1 MLIKNTRKAAAVWL
15 AMSLAI
21 STAFG
26 NTAWGEI
33 RPDTGNNRCVHVHTA
48 ECYKDA
54 DETATPSQI
63 GKEPTECT
71 HICSVESGCIRDT
84 EKENNENADTLDAVA
99 SNTGK
104 DDSKKEQAGE
114 KAADRKDSSGNAD
127 ENKNLN
133 DVPTQNGAALS
144 VSTPSNAEDTT
155 ATGGTVT
162 PVSQTKILSW
172 SWFDPEENLL
182 DGRLELTGITEEAQ
196 PSFTEII
203 EYLPTAIIA
212 QVGEGEDRE
221 EKNLLITNWSCP
233 EYVQDEEDRWPL
245 EGTYEFKAKLPEGYE
260 LAEGV
265 DALVVEVSVAG
276 DQAAVLAGSTQ
287 IMSVKINGVQKDIN
301 WDGNNY
307 SGMYYDELKQMGINP
322 SYKDGC
328 HYLTLK
334 NVSMNSLC
342 LGRWS
347 NWIITLEESNTLD
360 ARTLNKST
368 SALDINEGANVTING
383 NGTLNAHG
391 KIAGSGINL
400 SGNLTIES
408 GTINASASQSLGG
421 SDDNKVSG
429 ILIGTNGTL
438 RVTGGNITASGTKDR
453 GNTRYGM
460 CVRGKFTMTGGNMK
474 VIGTDCQGLYT
485 FGQFELSGGEMD
497 ASSGAGSLGFV
508 ADGKSTVIKA
518 QGKLT
523 VDILDVAKGKTM
535 TVEKNA
541 TLTVD
546 GVKLEEGST
555 LINNGN
561 LTVNREVDDRDG
573 GTLENNGTIS
583 GNGRI
588 PDSAKQE
595 PTKIAGFTANIS
607 AVYSENTSI
616 NVQQLANIQKP
627 ANAGELQYEVVEYTG
642 SESKGEG
649 TIDGSRGL
657 LTVKKAGV
665 FKIKV
670 KTLASGIYQEGT
682 PVEITLT
689 VDKADF
695 PNTWTVNV
703 YAVSGVYN
711 GTEGYPAATIT
722 STRIPEDAEYKYQLA
737 ATSNSSNL
745 PDQWQ
750 SECPKI
756 VNVNESGRY
765 VFVKVITDNYK
776 SKVFCS
782 NNTTHITQRSFTES
796 VEVAIDS
803 SVYNNKPQNP
813 KIKVLENWKG
823 TLGSELTEGIDYEIS
838 FWKKEDN
845 NQSVTKLEDAGT
857 YIVYLLGKG
866 NYDGSLKTA
875 AFTINKCKLKAQ
887 ITGDSFD
894 KVYDGTTHITEE
906 QRLAIQLCDDNHK
919 TPELQ
924 DVRADQIDWAYQ
936 SADVGEHDIDATIN
950 SLAGDQAKN
959 YELTEQTVSQK
970 GTIKP
975 RYFASMTVSADP
987 LTYNG
992 TEQQPKINAS
1002 VETGLENVSP
1012 DATFTYS
1019 KDGVNYQSEIPGF
1032 TEAGTYLVY
1041 VKASMA
1047 NFNDET
1053 KTVAVTV
1060 QKAAAPT
1067 VSAMSESYSYK
1078 ETGERQVALP
1088 GFPEDCG
1095 TIGSITAQIISD
1107 EGQILDSAAVDGMNL
1122 VLRLKGSSKNMVG
1135 KTAQVVVKVETKN
1148 YEDIQIPVIVTL
1160 TADSSDSNSNNN
1172 SGNNS
1177 GNNGSNNGNSN
1188 GSSSSDG
1195 DSSDY
1200 DDPNESS
1207 VKVTPDP
1214 SNKVTRDSQKGYRNV
1229 EQGVITGASNQT
1241 VNDGY
1246 SHWMKDAKGWWL
1258 RFSDGT
1264 WPMADRTGAYHWEK
1278 INGRWWAFDETGY
1291 AKTGWLRD
1299 EDYGGW
1305 FYMDPEHGMQAGW
1318 MLLNGVWYYFNPIS
1332 DGKRG
1337 IMYAGHRTPDGY
1349 YVDKNGVWDGRSKQ

>member
-1 MLIKNTRKAAAVWL
+1 MKNTRKAAAVWL

-71 HICSVESGCIRDT
+71 HICSVESGCIWDT
-84 EKENNENADTLDAVA
+84 EKENSENADTLDAVA

-133 DVPTQNGAALS
+133 DVPAQNGAALS
-144 VSTPSNAEDTT
+144 VSTSSNAEDTT

-233 EYVQDEEDRWPL
+233 EYVQDEEGRWPL
-245 EGTYEFKAKLPEGYE
+245 EGTYEFKAELPEGYE

-265 DALVVEVSVAG
+265 DALVVEVSVVG
-276 DQAAVLAGSTQ
+276 DQAVMLATTPL
-287 IMSVKINGVQKDIN
+287 MTVMKDGTEKSIY
-301 WDGNNY
+301 WADNNY
-307 SGMYYDELKQMGINP
+307 SGSYNELASMGIRL
-322 SYKDGC
+322 SYANEC
-328 HYLTLK
+328 HYLTLT
-334 NVSMNSLC
+334 NVNVNSLY
-342 LGRWS
+342 LGSWS
-347 NWIITLEESNTLD
+347 NWVITLKGTNTLNVT
-360 ARTLNKST
+360 TLNNT
-368 SALDINEGANVTING
+368 GTDALLINDGAKVTIEG
-383 NGTLNAHG
+383 DGTLNAYG
-391 KIAGSGINL
+391 RNTGSGIHI
-400 SGNLTIES
+400 SGTLTIKS
-408 GTINASASQSLGG
+408 GTINASASKWLGKN
-421 SDDNKVSG
+421 DDGKASG
-429 ILIGTNGTL
+429 IRIGKPGTL
-438 RVTGGNITASGTKDR
+438 WVKGGDITASGTKD
-453 GNTRYGM
+453 GKNDRYGM
-460 CVRGKFTMTGGNMK
+460 YVRGQFIMTGGKMK
-474 VIGTDCQGLYT
+474 VIGKDCQGLYT
-485 FGQFELSGGEMD
+485 TGQFELSGGEM
-497 ASSGAGSLGFV
+497 AVSSEAGLLGFV
-508 ADGKSTVIKA
+508 AHGDSTVINA
-518 QGKLT
+518 PGKLT
-523 VDILDVAKGKTM
+523 VDILDVAPGKTM

-573 GTLENNGTIS
+573 GTLENHGTIS

-627 ANAGELQYEVVEYTG
+627 ANAGDLQYELVEYTG
-642 SESKGEG
+642 NESEGEG
-649 TIDGSRGL
+649 TIKESTGL

-665 FKIKV
+665 FNIQV
-670 KTLASGIYQEGT
+670 KTLASGLYKEGT
-682 PVEITLT
+682 PVTITLT

-838 FWKKEDN
+838 FWKKENN

-887 ITGDSFD
+887 ITGDSYD
-894 KVYDGTTHITEE
+894 KVYDGTTDITEE

-936 SADVGEHDIDATIN
+936 SADVGEHYIDATI
-950 SLAGDQAKN
+950 STLAGDKVNN
-959 YELTEQTVSQK
+959 YELINETSSLK
-970 GTIKP
+970 GVIKP
-975 RYFASMTVSADP
+975 RDFASMTVSAAP

-1188 GSSSSDG
+1188 GSSGSDG

-1207 VKVTPDP
+1207 VKVTPNP
-1214 SNKVTRDSQKGYRNV
+1214 SNKVTKDSQKGYRNV
-1229 EQGVITGASNQT
+1229 EQGVITGTANQT

-1264 WPMADRTGAYHWEK
+1264 WPMADRTGAQHWEK

-1305 FYMDPEHGMQAGW
+1305 FYMDPEHGMQTGW
-1318 MLLNGVWYYFNPIS
+1318 VLIDGKWCYFHPTS
-1332 DGKRG
+1332 DGMKG
-1337 IMYAGHRTPDGY
+1337 LMYAGRRTPDGY
-1349 YVDKNGVWDGRSKQ
+1349 YVDENGVWDGREKQ

>member
-1 MLIKNTRKAAAVWL
+1 MYPHLQRRKWL
-15 AMSLAI
+15 Y
-21 STAFG
+21 TG
-26 NTAWGEI
+26 Y
-33 RPDTGNNRCVHVHTA
+33 RPA
-48 ECYKDA
+48 
-54 DETATPSQI
+54 
-63 GKEPTECT
+63 
-71 HICSVESGCIRDT
+71 
-84 EKENNENADTLDAVA
+84 
-99 SNTGK
+99 
-104 DDSKKEQAGE
+104 
-114 KAADRKDSSGNAD
+114 
-127 ENKNLN
+127 
-133 DVPTQNGAALS
+133 QNGAALS
-144 VSTPSNAEDTT
+144 VSTPSNAKDTT

-172 SWFDPEENLL
+172 SRFDPEENLL
-182 DGRLELTGITEEAQ
+182 DGRLELTGITEEVQ

-212 QVGEGEDRE
+212 RVEEGKDGEKVEDEE
-221 EKNLLITNWSCP
+221 EKNLSITNWSCP
-233 EYVQDEEDRWPL
+233 EYVQDEEGRWPL
-245 EGTYEFKAKLPEGYE
+245 EGTYEFKAELPEGYE

-546 GVKLEEGST
+546 GVVLEKGST

-595 PTKIAGFTANIS
+595 PTKIADFKKNIS
-607 AVYSENTSI
+607 AVYSKNTSI
-616 NVQQLANIQKP
+616 NVQKLANIQKP
-627 ANAGELQYEVVEYTG
+627 ANAGDLQYKLVDYAG

-649 TIDGSRGL
+649 TIDGSTGL

-703 YAVSGVYN
+703 DAVSGVYN

-838 FWKKEDN
+838 FWKKENN

-887 ITGDSFD
+887 ITGDSYD
-894 KVYDGTTHITEE
+894 KVYDGTTDITEE

-936 SADVGEHDIDATIN
+936 SADVGEHYIDATI
-950 SLAGDQAKN
+950 STLAGDKVNN
-959 YELTEQTVSQK
+959 YELINETSSLK
-970 GTIKP
+970 GVIKP
-975 RYFASMTVSADP
+975 RDFASMTVSAAP

-1088 GFPEDCG
+1088 GFPENCG
-1095 TIGSITAQIISD
+1095 TIGSITAQIVSD

-1188 GSSSSDG
+1188 GSSGSDG

-1214 SNKVTRDSQKGYRNV
+1214 SDKVTKDSQKGYRNV
-1229 EQGVITGASNQT
+1229 EQGVITGTANQT

-1258 RFSDGT
+1258 RFSDDT

-1305 FYMDPEHGMQAGW
+1305 FYMDPEHGMQTGW

-1337 IMYAGHRTPDGY
+1337 IMYAGQRTPDGY

>member
-1 MLIKNTRKAAAVWL
+1 MKNTRKAAAVWL

-133 DVPTQNGAALS
+133 DVPAQNGAALS
-144 VSTPSNAEDTT
+144 VSTSSNAEDTT

-233 EYVQDEEDRWPL
+233 EYVQDEEGRWPL
-245 EGTYEFKAKLPEGYE
+245 EGTYEFKAELPEGYE

-265 DALVVEVSVAG
+265 DALVVEVSVVG
-276 DQAAVLAGSTQ
+276 DQAVMLATTPL
-287 IMSVKINGVQKDIN
+287 MTVMKDGTEKSIY
-301 WDGNNY
+301 WADNNY
-307 SGMYYDELKQMGINP
+307 SGSYNELASMGIRL
-322 SYKDGC
+322 SYANEC
-328 HYLTLK
+328 HYLTLT
-334 NVSMNSLC
+334 NVNVNSLY
-342 LGRWS
+342 LGSWS
-347 NWIITLEESNTLD
+347 NWVITLKGTNTLNVT
-360 ARTLNKST
+360 TLNNT
-368 SALDINEGANVTING
+368 GTDALLINDGAKVTIEG
-383 NGTLNAHG
+383 DGTLNAYG
-391 KIAGSGINL
+391 RNTGSGIHI
-400 SGNLTIES
+400 SGTLTIKS
-408 GTINASASQSLGG
+408 GTINASASKWLGKN
-421 SDDNKVSG
+421 DDGKASG
-429 ILIGTNGTL
+429 IRIGKPGTL
-438 RVTGGNITASGTKDR
+438 WVKGGDITASGTKD
-453 GNTRYGM
+453 GKNDRYGM
-460 CVRGKFTMTGGNMK
+460 YVRGQFIMTGGKMK
-474 VIGTDCQGLYT
+474 VIGKDCQGLYT
-485 FGQFELSGGEMD
+485 TGQFELSGGEM
-497 ASSGAGSLGFV
+497 AVSSEAGLLGFV
-508 ADGKSTVIKA
+508 AHGDSTVINA
-518 QGKLT
+518 PGKLT
-523 VDILDVAKGKTM
+523 VDILDVAPGKTM

-573 GTLENNGTIS
+573 GTLENHGTIS

-627 ANAGELQYEVVEYTG
+627 ANAGDLQYELVEYTG
-642 SESKGEG
+642 NESEGEG
-649 TIDGSRGL
+649 TIKESTGL

-665 FKIKV
+665 FNIQV
-670 KTLASGIYQEGT
+670 KTLASGLYKEGT
-682 PVEITLT
+682 PVTITLT

-838 FWKKEDN
+838 FWKKENN

-887 ITGDSFD
+887 ITGDSYD
-894 KVYDGTTHITEE
+894 KVYDGTTDITEE

-936 SADVGEHDIDATIN
+936 SADVGEHYIDATI
-950 SLAGDQAKN
+950 STLAGDKVNN
-959 YELTEQTVSQK
+959 YELINETSSLK
-970 GTIKP
+970 GVIKP
-975 RYFASMTVSADP
+975 RDFASMTVSAAP

-1188 GSSSSDG
+1188 GSSGSDG

-1207 VKVTPDP
+1207 VKVTPNP
-1214 SNKVTRDSQKGYRNV
+1214 SNKVTKDSQKGYRNV
-1229 EQGVITGASNQT
+1229 EQGVITGTANQT

-1264 WPMADRTGAYHWEK
+1264 WPMADRTGAQHWEK

-1305 FYMDPEHGMQAGW
+1305 FYMDPEHGMQTGW
-1318 MLLNGVWYYFNPIS
+1318 VLLNGVWYYFNPIS

-1337 IMYAGHRTPDGY
+1337 IMYAGQRTPDGY
-1349 YVDKNGVWDGRSKQ
+1349 YVDKNGVWDGRNKQ